1 MILFG
6 WTHNPLVAGSS
17 PAGPTVKWVLY
28 CGLCYKVTNDLFN
41 YFTLLVASYNTNLQ
55 HFSLFPASCTIFD
68 VQKFIGQCEGINIQW
83 GMFLSLN
90 YLLLSIAIERIE
102 IPLHDPSMIN
112 QKRVVRSIS
121 SLDPLWNPNLEV
133 ID

>member
-1 MILFG
+1 MQSVKYRID
-6 WTHNPLVAGSS
+6 LVTALRDS
-17 PAGPTVKWVLY
+17 
-28 CGLCYKVTNDLFN
+28 
-41 YFTLLVASYNTNLQ
+41 
-55 HFSLFPASCTIFD
+55 
-68 VQKFIGQCEGINIQW
+68 
-83 GMFLSLN
+83 SLN